1 MVENGSTIEVEL
13 DVAPKKGSV
22 EQTTNEISEGLSKA
36 SKQGAKLY
44 SKAMK
49 SATKEFVAY
58 LQQELSKTSTKIQ
71 KGGLSERGIINQV
84 IGDLSSGKIKLN
96 KASSYIK
103 NFGKETNKVLD
114 DQKQKVTLL
123 DSVWSEMTKNI
134 GKRVSIFASYK
145 AIGAM
150 TGLLESSLSSIVQL
164 EKEFAN
170 IQAITASSEG
180 TMASLSKTIFEVG
193 SNSMYTNE
201 ELAKATVTLGQAGYS
216 AQEIEKL
223 LESVSQ
229 LAAATGTDLAT
240 SVQVATSALTV
251 WNLEASQMTRVAD
264 VLTTAVNATKAEIG
278 TIANGIQYAG
288 AMFSDLGIS
297 LEESVALFS
306 AVTNAGLKARSVVGT
321 GSRALVTEL
330 ITPTE
335 KLQKVLTR
343 LGLTL
348 DDVDV
353 RSKGITN
360 VLQTLRDAGFGA
372 EEAFEAM
379 DRRAATFYSAATSQL
394 ETMKNLAIQFQVSGS
409 TAKAAETQMNTLSAQ
424 FNRLK
429 NAIVETTSLGLAPLI
444 DALKGFLKALNA
456 VLSVPLLKE
465 LIGLA
470 AATKL
475 LTSTLGLG
483 ISALSTGLT
492 MYSKMAK
499 TTAKDTT
506 KLVTALGALKKGL
519 LSLKG
524 TVFLFAGL
532 GIYELVKLL
541 YREFLSTEEAIVRL
555 EADTNTY
562 NTTMNSLDSVYE
574 DLINKQE
581 IYRNDSSALSLKV
594 AELNKQFGEQNGLLL
609 SQVDT
614 WDQLLKKLNE
624 YRFAREKEQA
634 ERTKET
640 AKKREQAS
648 TEPGFW
654 ERLGRSLAISNVGE
668 RGDIALAGQLQE
680 ASAKIDA
687 EKSKKFKELLNA
699 TDEAFFKHIE
709 DISRIVNKEER
720 DSEMAFAQEVLKA
733 RQEKKLA
740 FAQLT
745 SSNIGGVVNEFV
757 NERVKEMTSIE
768 EAYKKASEELM
779 KEGNTF
785 KPQEALDNIKEANEK
800 LKNLYTQA
808 DEFSKTLIEKFPQL
822 KDQNVEVN
830 KILTQ
835 LKDDLKS
842 KSMNLT
848 KGLNDETIK
857 FIDEQYKIAKETFNN
872 VVKMA
877 KTEQI
882 SGTKGESLLRQALDD
897 FLIYVGLKEGV
908 ELNKAD
914 TKDSMAGPRMDD
926 ISKKFSSERG
936 KAMSEAEAGIARITD
951 RAKSAR
957 SEITRLQEAIRDLNR
972 AAETKKEG
980 VKNSLGYYEK
990 SGTLAGLEA
999 TNASPYTIRDARI
1012 EFERAQIEYDEK
1024 ALSIDKQLLSNLQ
1037 EKKKLV
1043 DGEVESK
1050 RKSWEA
1056 ANKEMKALQ
1065 NNVEKQAEF
1074 DVAKEKER
1082 DLNQELIGL
1091 KSIQNDLDK
1100 QILDKQG
1107 DITEEQIRQAL
1118 LKGNVG
1124 PDGKPKTPTETNEY
1138 KGMQGGRD
1146 KYFNEGVKA
1155 FQEFGPVAQ
1164 TTYEA
1169 INQLETGF
1177 ADLFKNIADGSMS
1190 AGDALKSMVSNFISS
1205 MADFIVSISAKAAVL
1220 AALSAIPG
1228 MPALLSSL
1236 DEMAWLKTAK
1246 KASDAANIANAAN
1259 TAANASGK
1267 ASGGPVVGGVPNR
1280 DSVPTMLMPGEY
1292 VMKKSAVSALGENF
1306 LTNLN
1311 NNTAATMNAMSGS
1324 TVVQNNEP
1332 SVVNVWVVADKEQA
1346 QMGPNDIIA
1355 TISKDIR
1362 TGGTTKKLIQSVV
1375 AGRKA

>member
-1 MVENGSTIEVEL
+1 MVENGSIIEVEL

-22 EQTTNEISEGLSKA
+22 EQTTNTISEGLSRA
-36 SKQGAKLY
+36 SKEGAKQY

-58 LQQELSKTSTKIQ
+58 LQEELGKTSTKIQ

-84 IGDLSSGKIKLN
+84 IGDLSSGKLKLD

-114 DQKQKVTLL
+114 EQKQKVTLL

-150 TGLLESSLSSIVQL
+150 TGLVESTLSSIVNL

-180 TMASLSKTIFEVG
+180 TMASLSRTIFEVG

-360 VLQTLRDAGFGA
+360 VLQTLKDAGFGA

-424 FNRLK
+424 LTRLK
-429 NAIVETTSLGLAPLI
+429 NTIVETTSLGLAPLI
-444 DALKGFLKALNA
+444 DALKGLLKALNA

-465 LIGLA
+465 IIGIA

-475 LTSTLGLG
+475 LTSSFGLG

-492 MYSKMAK
+492 MYSKVAK

-506 KLVTALGALKKGL
+506 KLVTALGALKKGI

-524 TVFLFAGL
+524 GIYLFAGL
-532 GIYELVKLL
+532 GIYEGVKYL

-594 AELNKQFGEQNGLLL
+594 AELNN
-609 SQVDT
+609 S
-614 WDQLLKKLNE
+614 
-624 YRFAREKEQA
+624 
-634 ERTKET
+634 
-640 AKKREQAS
+640 
-648 TEPGFW
+648 
-654 ERLGRSLAISNVGE
+654 
-668 RGDIALAGQLQE
+668 
-680 ASAKIDA
+680 
-687 EKSKKFKELLNA
+687 
-699 TDEAFFKHIE
+699 
-709 DISRIVNKEER
+709 VNK
-720 DSEMAFAQEVLKA
+720 
-733 RQEKKLA
+733 
-740 FAQLT
+740 
-745 SSNIGGVVNEFV
+745 
-757 NERVKEMTSIE
+757 
-768 EAYKKASEELM
+768 
-779 KEGNTF
+779 
-785 KPQEALDNIKEANEK
+785 
-800 LKNLYTQA
+800 
-808 DEFSKTLIEKFPQL
+808 
-822 KDQNVEVN
+822 
-830 KILTQ
+830 
-835 LKDDLKS
+835 
-842 KSMNLT
+842 
-848 KGLNDETIK
+848 
-857 FIDEQYKIAKETFNN
+857 
-872 VVKMA
+872 
-877 KTEQI
+877 
-882 SGTKGESLLRQALDD
+882 
-897 FLIYVGLKEGV
+897 
-908 ELNKAD
+908 
-914 TKDSMAGPRMDD
+914 
-926 ISKKFSSERG
+926 
-936 KAMSEAEAGIARITD
+936 TD
-951 RAKSAR
+951 CC
-957 SEITRLQEAIRDLNR
+957 
-972 AAETKKEG
+972 
-980 VKNSLGYYEK
+980 
-990 SGTLAGLEA
+990 
-999 TNASPYTIRDARI
+999 
-1012 EFERAQIEYDEK
+1012 
-1024 ALSIDKQLLSNLQ
+1024 
-1037 EKKKLV
+1037 
-1043 DGEVESK
+1043 
-1050 RKSWEA
+1050 
-1056 ANKEMKALQ
+1056 
-1065 NNVEKQAEF
+1065 
-1074 DVAKEKER
+1074 
-1082 DLNQELIGL
+1082 
-1091 KSIQNDLDK
+1091 
-1100 QILDKQG
+1100 
-1107 DITEEQIRQAL
+1107 
-1118 LKGNVG
+1118 
-1124 PDGKPKTPTETNEY
+1124 
-1138 KGMQGGRD
+1138 
-1146 KYFNEGVKA
+1146 
-1155 FQEFGPVAQ
+1155 
-1164 TTYEA
+1164 
-1169 INQLETGF
+1169 
-1177 ADLFKNIADGSMS
+1177 
-1190 AGDALKSMVSNFISS
+1190 
-1205 MADFIVSISAKAAVL
+1205 
-1220 AALSAIPG
+1220 
-1228 MPALLSSL
+1228 
-1236 DEMAWLKTAK
+1236 
-1246 KASDAANIANAAN
+1246 
-1259 TAANASGK
+1259 
-1267 ASGGPVVGGVPNR
+1267 
-1280 DSVPTMLMPGEY
+1280 
-1292 VMKKSAVSALGENF
+1292 
-1306 LTNLN
+1306 
-1311 NNTAATMNAMSGS
+1311 
-1324 TVVQNNEP
+1324 
-1332 SVVNVWVVADKEQA
+1332 
-1346 QMGPNDIIA
+1346 
-1355 TISKDIR
+1355 
-1362 TGGTTKKLIQSVV
+1362 
-1375 AGRKA
+1375 